1 MVAYALSR
9 KAQCDCLEID
19 TSTTALC
26 DELIRLS
33 MEIVPPRTLHHI
45 SMESTLQDQIIM
57 AQLSDKG
64 VKIIKEKLPQKVKKY
79 KCFCQDNKGILWFE
93 DRLVIPKGLTPKT
106 DLGWGTPIK
115 IFKVS
120 GEQQDVS

>member
-1 MVAYALSR
+1 MCGNGSWHTYGMRSVLPPGTGCDKYRPRKANMVAYALSR
-9 KAQCDCLEID
+9 NAQCDCLEID

-26 DELIRLS
+26 DELSRLS

-45 SMESTLQDQIIM
+45 YVESTLQDHIIM

-79 KCFCQDNKGILWFE
+79 KCFC
-93 DRLVIPKGLTPKT
+93 
-106 DLGWGTPIK
+106 
-115 IFKVS
+115 
-120 GEQQDVS
+120 